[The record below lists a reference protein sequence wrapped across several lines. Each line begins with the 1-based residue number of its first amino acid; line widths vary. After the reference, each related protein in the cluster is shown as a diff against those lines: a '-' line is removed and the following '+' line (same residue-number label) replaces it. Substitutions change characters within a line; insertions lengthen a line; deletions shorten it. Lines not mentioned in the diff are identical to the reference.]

1 MLEALQKTQGS
12 ATKEDYVQAQS
23 LHASLTAKVTSLSQ
37 NSEVNLKEVK
47 VLEQILNLCKEKIE
61 AVRKDPK
68 LIKD

>member
-1 MLEALQKTQGS
+1 MLEALEKTQGS

-23 LHASLTAKVTSLSQ
+23 LYASLTAKVTSLSQ